1 MTQVAERFAV
11 RVMVTDAWDQVVV
24 AVEPTTSVVDL
35 KREAL
40 RRALKHPTLDLD
52 EYVVKFHGAEV
63 FDESI
68 TVGVLGA
75 VANSPFIVLPRRR
88 QPVR

>member
-1 MTQVAERFAV
+1 VTQVAERFAV

-24 AVEPTTSVVDL
+24 AVEPTTPVADL

-40 RRALKHPTLDLD
+40 RRALKNPTLDPADYL
-52 EYVVKFHGAEV
+52 VKFHGAEV

-75 VANSPFIVLPRRR
+75 VANSPLIVLPRRR
-88 QPVR
+88 RPVR